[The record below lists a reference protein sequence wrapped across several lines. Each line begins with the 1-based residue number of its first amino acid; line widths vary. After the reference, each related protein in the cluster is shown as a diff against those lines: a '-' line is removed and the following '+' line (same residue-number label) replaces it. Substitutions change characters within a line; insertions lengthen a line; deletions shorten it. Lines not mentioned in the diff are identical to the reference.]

1 MPKKNQTAKV
11 KPVVNI
17 KEMSLE
23 ERLALLEELKAET
36 ENDKQVEMGDLLEG
50 LQALQTSVII
60 NKDIIP
66 ALTAFHS
73 ILSDNYSE
81 NDILEIIQF
90 TRYSTYRSVISDVLE
105 KGINKLTLDSIESV
119 VKACEHAQFTDIGP
133 LEYQVDGKTITLRIK
148 EKTKRTSKKAA
159 DEAEVPADEADTGK

>member
-1 MPKKNQTAKV
+1 MPKKNQTAEV

-66 ALTAFHS
+66 ALTAFHN
-73 ILSDNYSE
+73 IMSDSYNE
-81 NDILEIIQF
+81 NDLLEIIQF
-90 TRYSTYRSVISDVLE
+90 TRYSTYRSVISEVLN
-105 KGINKLTLDSIESV
+105 KGINTLALDNLESIVE
-119 VKACEHAQFTDIGP
+119 ACQRAGFDDIGP
-133 LEYQVDGKTITLRIK
+133 VEYQVGEKTITLRIK
-148 EKTKRTSKKAA
+148 EKTRRTSKK
-159 DEAEVPADEADTGK
+159 PADTDK